1 MAYNKDHLASLSALL
16 KLAQLVE
23 ERFAKSTDLSGLSE
37 KVDALE
43 TAGGEKNVIE
53 KISVN
58 GAQQDVVDKGVNIK
72 VPTQTSELT
81 NNSDFQTSTDV
92 ENAIEAL
99 KSVLNGSGEGS
110 IKEGASAAINEWAKQ
125 VTENE
130 TIDTFKEIV
139 DYIAKHGGE
148 AATMSAAISTL
159 EESVEALDGAE
170 KNYIA
175 SVTDEFAVSEERQL
189 SLKSIAMSKVTDL
202 ESALG
207 EKAESTHTHKAATG
221 TEDGFMASTDKTK
234 LDGIFSG
241 ATKVA
246 KGENGHISINDVD
259 TVVYQ
264 EPADVVHGTIAT
276 DEEVEEM
283 LNSVFAA

>member
-58 GAQQDVVDKGVNIK
+58 GTQQDVVDKGVNIK

-125 VTENE
+125 VTENK
-130 TIDTFKEIV
+130 TIDTFKDIV

-148 AATMSAAISTL
+148 AATMSAATL

-221 TEDGFMASTDKTK
+221 EEDGFMASTDKTK

-276 DEEVEEM
+276 DEEVEDM